1 MKRSGMEFSTMPQ
14 AIPTR
19 GCLVSREALPL
30 TMCQRRASRSTS
42 PDDLVLTLN
51 HAQFTAEVDKSL
63 DRKRNEHRA
72 AFCPCRDVRSL
83 SQKRFSINKVLR
95 RRQSAGDPTAQ
106 QAGRMRVLILG
117 RRQSAGDPTAQ
128 QAGRMRV
135 LFWFHPVRE
144 EDPGHRGSVLVASHV
159 D

>member
-1 MKRSGMEFSTMPQ
+1 MSGTGVALFLAQRCLSTPP
-14 AIPTR
+14 A
-19 GCLVSREALPL
+19 GKWNEA
-30 TMCQRRASRSTS
+30 QRNGIFHYA
-42 PDDLVLTLN
+42 PGYLVLTLN